1 MINDRNIEVNHQDVI
16 LAMRKMGK
24 NKAPSVDGTLDT
36 IFQEEEW
43 RPIEIDGEED
53 RGGMNLKR
61 NNYIRYNL
69 A

>member
-36 IFQEEEW
+36 IFQEEE
-43 RPIEIDGEED
+43 
-53 RGGMNLKR
+53 
-61 NNYIRYNL
+61 
-69 A
+69 